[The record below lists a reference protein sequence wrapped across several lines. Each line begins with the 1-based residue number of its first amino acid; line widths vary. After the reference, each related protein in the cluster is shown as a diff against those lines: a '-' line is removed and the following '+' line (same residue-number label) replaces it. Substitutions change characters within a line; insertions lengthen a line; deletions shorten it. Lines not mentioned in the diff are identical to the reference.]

1 MQFSV
6 KPLSHFLEF
15 AVNKVHLPA
24 NPVLLPVNCGHNY
37 NLKLK
42 SADDL
47 PFFGARF
54 VSYCP
59 WLSLMFLLSCVKG
72 HYKEHRFKASFLL
85 RLSLFFFFSAVMIVV
100 SVCQP
105 FWFLLLHWLWCCLKG
120 DGWLASGRCDVS
132 VQRFHWL
139 PGLVRESCELNGPD
153 KMNTVIRADPLARR
167 PRWQTGVLHC

>member
-1 MQFSV
+1 MNCFLVLDLYHIVHVFHWCFSSV
-6 KPLSHFLEF
+6 ASK
-15 AVNKVHLPA
+15 ATT
-24 NPVLLPVNCGHNY
+24 
-37 NLKLK
+37 K
-42 SADDL
+42 STDSKR
-47 PFFGARF
+47 PFFWDF
-54 VSYCP
+54 P
-59 WLSLMFLLSCVKG
+59 SL
-72 HYKEHRFKASFLL
+72 
-85 RLSLFFFFSAVMIVV
+85 FFSAVMIVV